1 MSEIV
6 SQIPTQVTG
15 ISDEKQAIVLVLLA
29 KREVEGEVKPLTPSQ
44 ATAALGNAKAT
55 LETIDGTEVLGT
67 STAILLPAV
76 ELQEGETLTLN
87 VDAAIVKNDVETV
100 E

>member
-1 MSEIV
+1 MSEII
-6 SQIPTQVTG
+6 SQFPTQVTG

-29 KREVEGEVKPLTPSQ
+29 KREVNGEVKPLTPSQ

-76 ELQEGETLTLN
+76 ELQNGETLTLN
-87 VDAAIVKNDVETV
+87 VDATIVKNDVETV

>member
-1 MSEIV
+1 MKKIIELDQYETFQPYV
-6 SQIPTQVTG
+6 
-15 ISDEKQAIVLVLLA
+15 A
-29 KREVEGEVKPLTPSQ
+29 EVKPLTPSQ

-87 VDAAIVKNDVETV
+87 VDATIVKNDVETV